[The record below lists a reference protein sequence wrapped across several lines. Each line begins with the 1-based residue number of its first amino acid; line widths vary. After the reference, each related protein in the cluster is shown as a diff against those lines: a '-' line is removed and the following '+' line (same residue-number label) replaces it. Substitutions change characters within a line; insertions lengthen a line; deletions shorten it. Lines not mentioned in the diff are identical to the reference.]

1 MTSRIIHSHA
11 FGVLDIDT
19 SNSRRGGEDDGAE
32 PSRELIARARVGW
45 ERFARSFEEP
55 SDG

>member
-32 PSRELIARARVGW
+32 PGRELIARARVGW

-55 SDG
+55 SDD

>member
-1 MTSRIIHSHA
+1 MTNRIIHSHTY
-11 FGVLDIDT
+11 GVLDIDT
-19 SNSRRGGEDDGAE
+19 SNVPRGEEGDGSE
-32 PSRELIARARVGW
+32 PGQELIARARAGW